1 MAPKH
6 DHDTD
11 VVTEQKT
18 REQVKRPALYKVLV
32 HNDNYTTR
40 EFVVDVLCSVF
51 RHTKENATRIML
63 HVHHTGVGVA
73 GIYPYEI
80 AEMKAQQTED
90 LAHEYEFPLR
100 LTLEPED
107 D

>member
-1 MAPKH
+1 MLPSEKCGQISLVSSGRSANPR
-6 DHDTD
+6 DRGFRGD
-11 VVTEQKT
+11 VGW
-18 REQVKRPALYKVLV
+18 
-32 HNDNYTTR
+32 R

-80 AEMKAQQTED
+80 AEMKAR
-90 LAHEYEFPLR
+90 LAQL
-100 LTLEPED
+100 D
-107 D
+107 AV